1 MRSSCCGSRYLPRL
15 MSSSMAAAYSS
26 ASRSLAKFRDFWTRL
41 PSRSVYQRHLHREP
55 WPYSADRHLPGTLA
69 FIGSFALA
77 SDCFAALLGGLPS
90 SSFLSHLSSTNALA
104 MVVSFRGSALH
115 CAWNLILVKP
125 EMLIVGSLGSVR
137 LCSGGTL
144 FCFPSRYV
152 DAELLLLHAHAGI
165 VQQLPIV
172 RQYLDGDAQFHGH
185 HPRIALVHRL
195 RHAVIHR

>member
-1 MRSSCCGSRYLPRL
+1 MRRSLLRVAVFAAYL

-77 SDCFAALLGGLPS
+77 SDCFADLLGGLPS
-90 SSFLSHLSSTNALA
+90 SSFFSHLSSTNALA
-104 MVVSFRGSALH
+104 MVVSFQGSALH
-115 CAWNLILVKP
+115 CAWNLILVKT

-137 LCSGGTL
+137 LCFGRNPFVSRRGMWTL
-144 FCFPSRYV
+144 SFFYCTHTS
-152 DAELLLLHAHAGI
+152 ES
-165 VQQLPIV
+165 
-172 RQYLDGDAQFHGH
+172 
-185 HPRIALVHRL
+185 
-195 RHAVIHR
+195 